1 MATNERTFFG
11 HPWGLANLF
20 GVEMWERFSFYG
32 LQAILLYYLYYQT
45 TDGGLGIDESI
56 ATAIVGA
63 YTVGLCTWQPSA
75 AAGLPTACSVPNAP
89 CFIQPSSSC
98 SATSPWACS
107 PASLD

>member
-63 YTVGLCTWQPSA
+63 
-75 AAGLPTACSVPNAP
+75 
-89 CFIQPSSSC
+89 
-98 SATSPWACS
+98 
-107 PASLD
+107 